1 MFCISGD
8 NESRRGTP
16 FFGCCSIWIFVIPFV
31 LFGLM
36 VVLGSLGGRRERIS
50 EVELWIFGN
59 VIEGYVEP
67 FLLGYGLYVFL
78 GLVVVGVITDL
89 VFLVRDWMLRRRR

>member
-1 MFCISGD
+1 MSCISGD
-8 NESRRGTP
+8 DESRRGTP

-36 VVLGSLGGRRERIS
+36 VVLSSLGGRRERIS
-50 EVELWIFGN
+50 EVELWIVGN

-67 FLLGYGLYVFL
+67 FLLGGGLYVLF
-78 GLVVVGVITDL
+78 GLVVIGLIADL
-89 VFLVRDWMLRRRR
+89 VYLVRGWMLGRRR